1 MHRAP
6 CVQDALRL
14 RQRIHHSIAQGSFQ
28 RAAVDHPYRGTYVS
42 GSGAVSIDLCQQVM
56 LHHYGGQTQFIL
68 VDLRSGRVSQR
79 WPMPRLLYCAGHDL
93 QNAHWIG
100 NALAIPHCA
109 SSNFQ
114 PCQDAGVLLVDA
126 QTGAWTH
133 ARLTAPEEHVD
144 NVEPCLSALSPAGC
158 MLVHRLQILPA
169 ASCTI
174 DVLSA
179 QGTVL
184 QTATFPAD
192 TTWLRPECWGPDNQA
207 ALVQRPST
215 LWIWRP
221 CSDRQ
226 PVCTQLVGELIN
238 SPFPQPSCC
247 AWSLDSHQLLLVY
260 ESGHVLLWEGE
271 ASQPLFRV
279 PGAVYSAYAMMWG
292 SHNRVAVLS
301 KSTRALDTI
310 SWQVSFHRV
319 SGNCELQLVHSEVL
333 SEHLVQSVSS
343 LAGHAVSPDGTH
355 VCLAMCLPPG
365 KQTLRIMTMDGQVL
379 QNLEVPFLAY
389 RAAWAEDCSK
399 LLLSDPP
406 NLRTFLL
413 DFV

>member
-6 CVQDALRL
+6 CVRDVLCL
-14 RQRIHHSIAQGSFQ
+14 RQRVHSSIAQGSFK
-28 RAAVDHPYRGTYVS
+28 RSAVRHQWPSFLVS
-42 GSGAVSIDLCQQVM
+42 GNASADLCQQAM
-56 LHHYGGQTQFIL
+56 LRHDKSETELIL
-68 VDLRSGRVSQR
+68 RDLRGAGISQR
-79 WPMPRLLYCAGHDL
+79 WPLPRQLYHTGFDL
-93 QNAHWIG
+93 ERARWTG
-100 NALAIPHCA
+100 SLLAIPHSA
-109 SSNFQ
+109 TRNYR
-114 PCQDAGVLLVDA
+114 PAWDAGVLLVDA
-126 QTGAWTH
+126 KTGAWTH
-133 ARLTAPEEHVD
+133 ARITAPEKHAD
-144 NVEPCLSALSPAGC
+144 TDPRISASSPAGS
-158 MLVHRLQILPA
+158 MWVRRLQILPA

-184 QTATFPAD
+184 QPATFPAD

-247 AWSLDSHQLLLVY
+247 AWSLDSHQLLLVS
-260 ESGHVLLWEGE
+260 ESGHVLLWAGQ
-271 ASQPLFRV
+271 ASQQLCRV
-279 PGAVYSAYAMMWG
+279 PGAVYSARAVMQG

-301 KSTRALDTI
+301 ESTHAVDT
-310 SWQVSFHRV
+310 WQVSFHRV
-319 SGNCELQLVHSEVL
+319 TGTDDFQLVRSEVL
-333 SEHLVQSVSS
+333 PDSVVSS
-343 LAGHAVSPDGTH
+343 LAGHAVSPDGALLCVVTG
-355 VCLAMCLPPG
+355 LLSDKTA
-365 KQTLRIMTMDGQVL
+365 LRIMTMDGHVRQS
-379 QNLEVPFLAY
+379 LEVPFMVY